1 MSKLNNS
8 DHWRIIDDYMAKTW
22 GFFRVALMQEQ
33 SFMILL
39 FWVFLAQFCGGFAQ
53 AADPHQLYVG
63 WATQSITPDKP
74 VSMAGQSYL
83 RISRKVLDPVTCTA
97 LAIETRDGKKSVETA
112 IMVSCD
118 LGTTKGG
125 LLEEVKIVLK
135 PQLPDFDL
143 NKLLLNATHTHS
155 APALRRGKHKL
166 PEDVMTP
173 AEYVKFAAGPI
184 AKAAVEAWN
193 SRTPAGVS
201 WGLGQAV
208 VGHNRRAVYFKPVPS
223 EFGTGTATMYGKTN
237 REDFSSIEGYED
249 HGLEMLFLWDE
260 QKKLTGMLLNVAC
273 PSQESEHNKQLSAD
287 FWREVRVELHKR
299 YGNDVYV
306 FAQCAA
312 AGDISP
318 RLLWRKKA
326 EMEMLKRKG
335 ISRRQEIGL
344 RIANAV
350 DDVFPYVQKD
360 IKTKV
365 IFQHFAGEFDL
376 PVRKVT
382 EEEMG
387 QSEILAKQQPNR
399 AGWHKRIIDR
409 YNQQKDNPY
418 HSTGV
423 HVIRLG
429 DVAIASNPFELFL
442 DFGIRIKARSKAVLT
457 FMVQLTDGHGSYV
470 PTAKAEAGGGYS
482 AILQSNRV
490 GSEGGQILVN
500 ETVKRINS
508 MWESSD

>member
-22 GFFRVALMQEQ
+22 GFFRVALMQKQ

-39 FWVFLAQFCGGFAQ
+39 FWVFVAQFCGGFAQ

-74 VSMAGQSYL
+74 VSLAGQSNL

-97 LAIETRDGKKSVETA
+97 LAIETRDGSKSVETA

-118 LGTTKGG
+118 LGTTRGG
-125 LLEEVKIVLK
+125 LLEEVKKVLK
-135 PQLPDFDL
+135 SQLPDFDL

-155 APALRRGKHKL
+155 GPVLRGGKHKL

-173 AEYVKFAAGPI
+173 AEYVKFAADRI

-223 EFGTGTATMYGKTN
+223 KFGTGTAIMYGETN

-273 PSQESEHNKQLSAD
+273 PSQETEHNKQLSAD
-287 FWREVRVELHKR
+287 FWYEVRVELHKR

-318 RLLWRKKA
+318 HLLWREKA

-350 DDVFPYVQKD
+350 DDIFPYMQKD

-365 IFQHFAGEFDL
+365 IFRHFAGEFNL
-376 PVRKVT
+376 PLRD
-382 EEEMG
+382 G
-387 QSEILAKQQPNR
+387 RN
-399 AGWHKRIIDR
+399 
-409 YNQQKDNPY
+409 Y
-418 HSTGV
+418 STRV

-482 AILQSNRV
+482 AILRSNRV